1 MSVALFSGVSF
12 LVEWR
17 KSKREEVV
25 FGGSEED
32 GGDETVMQALE
43 VLWETLLSVQLCHW
57 MGL

>member
-43 VLWETLLSVQLCHW
+43 VLWETLLSVQPCH
-57 MGL
+57 